1 MGTKGRRNIKKPKQ
15 TKEQKGLKAQ
25 QKAPKKK

>member
-15 TKEQKGLKAQ
+15 IKVEDLENGKKEVSQK
-25 QKAPKKK
+25 